1 MGRSSE
7 SQAQGNAGQ
16 ESCSLGGQ
24 AAVTEEMVDDRWV
37 RHCRRVPQV
46 MVVLS
51 NLPEY
56 SPHDFAW

>member
-1 MGRSSE
+1 MGRNLE
-7 SQAQGNAGQ
+7 SQAQGNPGQ

-37 RHCRRVPQV
+37 SHCRCIPQV
-46 MVVLS
+46 MVILS

-56 SPHDFAW
+56 SPHDFP